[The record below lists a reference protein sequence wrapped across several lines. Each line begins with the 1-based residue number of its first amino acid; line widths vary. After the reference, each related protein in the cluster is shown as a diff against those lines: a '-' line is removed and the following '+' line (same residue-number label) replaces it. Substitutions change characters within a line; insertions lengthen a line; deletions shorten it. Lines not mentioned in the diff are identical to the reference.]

1 MKKKIFVLFSILI
14 FIVTLFAVSVSA
26 ANIASGTCAN
36 GMTWYINDSGTLKI
50 TGTGDME
57 NYGSDVDTVAPWR
70 TYYSSIN
77 NIVISTGITHIGDY
91 AFSYLPNLTKV
102 TFSSTIT
109 SIGNYAFEDCK
120 SLATVKFPEG
130 LTSIGSCAF
139 YDCDAL
145 TEITI
150 PKSVTSFGGGSSFAW
165 CSGLKKV
172 TLLTDAPLSYNTFA
186 YCDKLERV
194 DASEGVRFSKSGAFD
209 YCKSLKNITISSK
222 QMVINSNTFAGCA
235 ALEYVI
241 FLGNNSGYSD
251 LSKIET
257 YAFSGCDALKKI
269 YYTGS
274 KQGWN
279 SITKESKGNEKFLS
293 ATVVYRG
300 TLFFNIGSSDSGTM
314 KSLSAKVGSSVTFP
328 ENGFTK
334 EGGIFEGWLYENKI
348 YKPGDS
354 IVMPEYTGKY
364 NPVYPVWHSD
374 RVCGD
379 NLISTFSDDGTL
391 TISGTGYMYDYEY
404 LDDVVPAAWW
414 RWLDVKKVVI
424 DDGVKSIGK
433 NAFRN
438 MSGIT
443 GVVVSDSVQIIGEYA
458 FSYCNDLKEITIGY
472 DMCSIGNYAFASATA
487 LEKINWNTDSVSDF
501 ASDNHIFDY
510 AGQNG
515 NGIDVVFGVNAR
527 IPNNMFFP
535 VKDNY
540 EEYLPFVKSVDW
552 GSVER
557 IGGAAFRGNK
567 QFTELVLPD
576 SVTEIGISAF
586 ANCSNIKE
594 LTLPK
599 NVTKIGNSAFYGLTL
614 LEKFYW
620 NSVDVADF
628 EYENTVFYRAGRDTE
643 EGVEIVFG
651 NEAKTLP
658 AYAFMSGSYYPSTPK
673 FKSLDLGVVERIG
686 KGAFIY
692 CNTLTSLEMPS
703 TLKKIEGY
711 AFNSSSIS
719 EIHINDLASWC
730 KIEFESKEAS
740 VFRRG
745 DGSLISDVDLYVNG
759 EKITKLVIPVGV
771 TSISDGAFAYCDT
784 IESLVL
790 KGTVKT
796 VGKEAFYSCKRLK
809 DVNTGSGLAEL
820 GDHAFWG
827 CKALERVTFGTGI
840 RKIGSY
846 AFVNAAA
853 LKTVTI
859 PEGLEEV
866 GEFAFRNCSS
876 ITNIT
881 LPKTLKNVGHSA
893 FSNCGVSGE
902 LIFENPVTVGESAF
916 SESKITSVAF
926 GDNEAT
932 IGKNAFSK
940 CTELVSLTVGKN
952 VTSVGLNAFD
962 GCTSLNN
969 IAWNSKHI
977 TKLGAT
983 NKIFSGI
990 DAEKKGIEITFGEGV
1005 TKIPDYI
1012 FYGAS
1017 DNKFKIASLTLPS
1030 TLTEIGNAAFSY
1042 CNIDGDV
1049 KLGNKVTK
1057 IGGNA
1062 FYANRINGIL
1072 TIPASVTHI
1081 GSYAFNNATIS
1092 KVNWNVPSIAPPVDY
1107 LSVWFENAVI
1117 GKFVFGNTVTDIPEN
1132 LLLKADKITNLTIGK
1147 SVKTIGEDAFCNIE
1161 RLDEIYWNAPEIDS
1175 VESSV
1180 FYNTG
1185 GALELTCGEGIT
1197 AFPANLFN
1205 GSKISNITLPSSIT
1219 EIKEGTFRG
1228 CGNLTEIVIPDNITH
1243 IGKNAF
1249 YNCSKLVK
1257 VTMGNN
1263 VKTVEAGAFY
1273 NCENIE
1279 GVYADSLENWCK
1291 INFGSSDSNPV
1302 KYAKKL
1308 YIDNMLV
1315 TGKLVIPDGVAYVGD
1330 YAFYNCDLVTGVK
1343 IPDSVTK
1350 IGTNAFSYNEELT
1363 EIDLGKGLTEIGTSA
1378 FYETSVKSV
1387 VIPANVKIVGDR
1399 VFSNCKALDN
1409 VEFLNKTFSGGSS
1422 MFSGCTAIKEII
1434 LPEDLETIS
1443 GMFNGC
1449 TSLEKVTFP
1458 KKLKKLGDQ
1467 AFSGCTALDE
1477 VTIPDTVTEIWNS
1490 VFSGCTG
1497 LKKVKIS
1504 ENAKFIYPYA
1514 FYECTWLE
1522 EIVIPDSV
1530 ETIGNAVFS
1539 GCTGLKK
1546 VTLSKNLKG
1555 SGLDSLFYGCS
1566 SLTEIEIPDGVENIS
1581 HSCFR
1586 DCTSLTNAVLG
1597 SGIKTIEAYAFAN
1610 CLNLKTITIKSNLKN
1625 VYDYAFSGCERLSDV
1640 YFMGDS
1646 WSSVSI
1652 KSGNTDLLT
1661 ATIHYATTI
1670 NFDGN
1675 GASEGNVPAII
1686 TSVGSVV
1693 TIPENGFYRMN
1704 YEFKGWTDGTT
1715 IYQPGDSYTVKGNVT
1730 LSALWQKVAIEGS
1743 MNRVLLDYD
1752 GYYRYYVDDVVQTK
1766 WQVANNGYK
1775 YYFSTS
1781 STKYGAAMV
1790 GTNVKIG
1797 ADYYD
1802 FDSEGRL
1809 IEDYDSNGDPILYY
1823 DESKDVRITVA
1834 YNLNG
1839 GDTLYGEKTV
1849 KVYPGDEADL
1859 TVKADKKGYIFR
1871 GWSLNKY
1878 ASIPM
1883 DWDVFVKEN
1892 TVFYAVF
1899 TRNTKWKVVLE
1910 DDGYYRY
1917 YIDNWKQTGW
1927 QITPDGYKY
1936 YFSTSVTKYGAAMT
1950 GKGVKIGGKY
1960 YDFTNDGKLIDHYD
1974 SNGNPVLF
1982 RSRNGFFT
1990 ESGITRYYV
1999 DDEYL
2004 IGWQYIDGNKYYF
2017 SKSNGRMLS
2026 GMQKI
2031 GSIYYNLGTDGAWVG
2046 YSRVGYTEEECPAS
2060 PLMNKDDD
2068 GEYRYYVDGEPY
2080 TGWKVLIGE
2089 DGYYKYYFSKADG
2102 AAKTDYAIQVGS
2114 QVYDFTASGALITVE
2129 KDENGEAKMEIYK
2142 LSFEQ
2147 GAKNGLTLD
2156 DDGEYRFYIDG
2167 EFQSGWIVVN
2177 GSKYLFRQA
2186 DGSAITS
2193 DDHQSSV
2200 GYRYGS
2206 FNYLF
2211 DSKGK
2216 LLKRT
2221 PR

>member
-1 MKKKIFVLFSILI
+1 MKKKILILLSILI
-14 FIVTLFAVSVSA
+14 FTVTLSAASVSA
-26 ANIASGTCAN
+26 ANIASGTCDN

-50 TGTGDME
+50 TGTGEMD
-57 NYGSDVDTVAPWR
+57 NYDYGDLSAPWKE
-70 TYYSSIN
+70 YYSSIN
-77 NIVISTGITHIGDY
+77 SIVISTGITHIGDC
-91 AFSYLPNLTKV
+91 AFSYLTNLTKV
-102 TFSSTIT
+102 TFSSTVT
-109 SIGNYAFEDCK
+109 SIGDNAFDNCSK
-120 SLATVKFPEG
+120 LAIVKFPEG
-130 LTSIGSCAF
+130 LTKIGSCAF
-139 YDCDAL
+139 LDCDAL

-150 PKSVTSFGGGSSFAW
+150 PKSVASFGEGSAFAW
-165 CSGLKKV
+165 CSALKKV
-172 TLLTDAPLSYNTFA
+172 TLLTDAPLSYHTFA
-186 YCDKLERV
+186 YCDKLEKV
-194 DASEGVRFSKSGAFD
+194 DAANGVFFSRDGAFNH
-209 YCKSLKNITISSK
+209 CSSLKNITISSK
-222 QMVINSNTFAGCA
+222 QLVINSYTFSGCA
-235 ALEYVI
+235 ALEYII

-251 LSKIET
+251 LGKIET
-257 YAFSGCDALKKI
+257 YAFSGCDALEKI

-279 SITKESKGNEKFLS
+279 SVTKESKGNDNLLS
-293 ATVVYRG
+293 ATVIYRG

-334 EGGIFEGWLYENKI
+334 EGGVFEGWLYENKI

-354 IVMPEYTGKY
+354 IIMPEYTGKY
-364 NPVYPVWHSD
+364 DPVYPIWHSD
-374 RVCGD
+374 MVCGD

-391 TISGTGYMYDYEY
+391 TISGTGYMYDYQN
-404 LDDVVPAAWW
+404 LDSFTPAVWW

-424 DDGVKSIGK
+424 GDGVKSVGE
-433 NAFRN
+433 NAFNN
-438 MSGIT
+438 MYGIT
-443 GVVVSDSVQIIGEYA
+443 SVVISDSVQSIGDYA
-458 FSYCNDLKEITIGY
+458 FYYCPDLKEITIGQDVY
-472 DMCSIGNYAFASATA
+472 SIGKYAFAKTYA
-487 LEKINWNTDSVSDF
+487 LEKINWVADCVADF
-501 ASDNHIFDY
+501 PSDNHIFEY
-510 AGQNG
+510 SGQKG
-515 NGIDVVFGVNAR
+515 NGIEIVFTGGN
-527 IPNNMFFP
+527 IPNNLFFP
-535 VKDNY
+535 VKDKY
-540 EEYLPFVKSVDW
+540 EAYLPFVKSVDF
-552 GSVER
+552 GSVTR
-557 IGGAAFRGNK
+557 IGGASFRENK
-567 QFTELVLPD
+567 QFTELVIPD
-576 SVTEIGISAF
+576 SVTEIGVSAF
-586 ANCSNIKE
+586 ANCSNVKE
-594 LTLPK
+594 IILGK
-599 NVTKIGNSAFYGLTL
+599 NVATIGNSAFYGLTL

-620 NSVDVADF
+620 NSVNVADF
-628 EYENTVFYRAGRDTE
+628 EYENTVFNRAGRDTE
-643 EGVEIVFG
+643 DGVEFVFG
-651 NEAKTLP
+651 NGAKTLP

-673 FKSLDLGVVERIG
+673 FKSLDLGTVESIG
-686 KGAFIY
+686 KGAFTY
-692 CNTLTSLEMPS
+692 CNTLTRLEMPS
-703 TLKKIEGY
+703 TLKKIGSY
-711 AFNSSSIS
+711 AFSSSSIS

-730 KIEFESKEAS
+730 KIEFEGKEAS

-745 DGSLISDVDLYVNG
+745 DGSLISNVDLYVNG
-759 EKITKLVIPVGV
+759 EKVTKLVIPVGV
-771 TSISDGAFAYCDT
+771 TSIPDGAFAYCDA

-790 KGTVKT
+790 KGTVET

-809 DVNTGSGLAEL
+809 DANTGSGLADL
-820 GDHAFWG
+820 GDYAFWG
-827 CKALERVTFGTGI
+827 CKVLERVTFGTGI

-846 AFVNAAA
+846 AFLNTAS

-866 GEFAFRNCSS
+866 GEFAFRNCST
-876 ITNIT
+876 ITNMT
-881 LPKTLKNVGHSA
+881 LPKTLKNVGRSA

-902 LIFENPVTVGESAF
+902 LIFESPVTVGESAF
-916 SESKITSVAF
+916 SGSKITSVAF

-932 IGKNAFSK
+932 IGKNAFNK
-940 CTELVSLTVGKN
+940 CTELVSLTIGKN
-952 VTSVGLNAFD
+952 VTSIDLNAFD
-962 GCTSLNN
+962 GCSSLTEIN
-969 IAWNSKHI
+969 WN
-977 TKLGAT
+977 T
-983 NKIFSGI
+983 NKISKFTTANKIFNGI
-990 DAEKKGIEITFGEGV
+990 DAEKKGIELTFGEGV
-1005 TKIPDYI
+1005 TRIPDYI
-1012 FYGAS
+1012 FYGTS
-1017 DNKFKIASLTLPS
+1017 DNKFKIASLTLPT

-1057 IGGNA
+1057 IGSNA

-1072 TIPASVTHI
+1072 TIPASVTYI
-1081 GSYAFNNATIS
+1081 GSYAFNSTTIS
-1092 KVNWNVPSIAPPVDY
+1092 KVNWNVPSITPPVDY

-1161 RLDEIYWNAPEIDS
+1161 RLDEIYWNASEVDS

-1205 GSKISNITLPSSIT
+1205 GSKITNITLPSSIT

-1228 CGNLTEIVIPDNITH
+1228 CSNLTEIVIPDNITH

-1308 YIDNMLV
+1308 YIDNTLV
-1315 TGKLVIPDGVAYVGD
+1315 TGKLVVPDGVAYVGD
-1330 YAFYNCDLVTGVK
+1330 YAFCNCDLVTGVK
-1343 IPDSVTK
+1343 IPDSITK
-1350 IGTNAFSYNEELT
+1350 IGTNAFSYNENLT
-1363 EIDLGKGLTEIGTSA
+1363 EVDLGNGLTEIGTYA
-1378 FYETSVKSV
+1378 FYETSVKSI
-1387 VIPANVKIVGDR
+1387 VIPADVKVAGNGS
-1399 VFSNCKALDN
+1399 FANCKALDN
-1409 VEFLNKTFSGGSS
+1409 VTFLNKTLSGGSS
-1422 MFSGCTAIKEII
+1422 MFSGCTSLKEIV
-1434 LPEDLETIS
+1434 LPENMETIES
-1443 GMFNGC
+1443 SMFGGC
-1449 TSLEKVTFP
+1449 ISLEKVTFP
-1458 KKLKKLGDQ
+1458 KNVKKLGDS
-1467 AFSGCTALDE
+1467 AFYDCTALTE
-1477 VTIPDTVTEIWNS
+1477 ITIPDTVTEIWNS

-1504 ENAKFIYPYA
+1504 ENAKVVNTYA
-1514 FYECTWLE
+1514 FYECTGIE

-1530 ETIGNAVFS
+1530 ETMGNAVFC

-1546 VTLSKNLKG
+1546 VTLSRNLKG
-1555 SGLDSLFYGCS
+1555 GNLDSLFYGCS
-1566 SLTEIEIPDGVENIS
+1566 SLTEVEIPDGVENLS
-1581 HSCFR
+1581 YACFR

-1610 CLNLKTITIKSNLKN
+1610 CSNLKTITIKSNLNN

-1646 WSSVSI
+1646 WSKVSI
-1652 KSGNTDLLT
+1652 KTGNNDLLT
-1661 ATIHYATTI
+1661 AKIHYATTVS
-1670 NFDGN
+1670 FDGN

-1693 TIPENGFYRMN
+1693 TLPENGFYRMN
-1704 YEFKGWTDGTT
+1704 YEFKGWSDGTT

-1730 LSALWQKVAIEGS
+1730 FSALWQKVALEGT

-1752 GYYRYYVDDVVQTK
+1752 GYYRYYINDEIQTK

-1790 GTNVKIG
+1790 GSNVKIG

-1892 TVFYAVF
+1892 TVLYAVF

-1936 YFSTSVTKYGAAMT
+1936 YFSTSVTRYGAAMT
-1950 GKGVKIGGKY
+1950 GKRVKIGGKY

-1990 ESGITRYYV
+1990 ENGITRYYV
-1999 DDEYL
+1999 DNEYL
-2004 IGWQYIDGNKYYF
+2004 TGWQYIDGNKYYF
-2017 SKSNGRMLS
+2017 SKSSGKMLS

-2031 GSIYYNLGTDGAWVG
+2031 GSVYYNLGTDGAWVG
-2046 YSRVGYTEEECPAS
+2046 YSRTGYTEEECPAS

-2068 GEYRYYVDGEPY
+2068 GEYRYYVNGEPY

-2147 GAKNGLTLD
+2147 GSKNGLTLD

-2177 GSKYLFRQA
+2177 GSKYLFRKA
-2186 DGSAITS
+2186 DGSAITA
-2193 DDHQSSV
+2193 DDHQSSA